1 MCRRVFCVT
10 LSSNI
15 NFIIILYDDLLGQ
28 SYILSWRNIRTF
40 FCRFHTWTNFVPK
53 PKLFLMFNVKL
64 FILCPL
70 RYVIKYIFVISEI
83 FLYMYIYIFNLFLQ
97 LFFGYFDTKSA
108 IYILHP
114 SRPIILHIFL
124 RASDGKVLITQKKH
138 QNGCRLFSYKR
149 CM

>member
-1 MCRRVFCVT
+1 M
-10 LSSNI
+10 
-15 NFIIILYDDLLGQ
+15 
-28 SYILSWRNIRTF
+28 F

-64 FILCPL
+64 FIFCPL

-149 CM
+149 CMQLVDLMAKVVKQHRYVLLLQLMFTRVLNTPLKSVSKA

>member
-1 MCRRVFCVT
+1 M
-10 LSSNI
+10 
-15 NFIIILYDDLLGQ
+15 
-28 SYILSWRNIRTF
+28 F

-64 FILCPL
+64 FIFCPL
-70 RYVIKYIFVISEI
+70 RYVIKYIFVILEI

-149 CM
+149 CMQLVDLMAKVVKQHRYVLLLQLMFTRVLNTPLKSVSKA

>member
-1 MCRRVFCVT
+1 
-10 LSSNI
+10 
-15 NFIIILYDDLLGQ
+15 
-28 SYILSWRNIRTF
+28 
-40 FCRFHTWTNFVPK
+40 
-53 PKLFLMFNVKL
+53 MFNVKL
-64 FILCPL
+64 FIFCPL

-108 IYILHP
+108 TYILHP

-138 QNGCRLFSYKR
+138 
-149 CM
+149 